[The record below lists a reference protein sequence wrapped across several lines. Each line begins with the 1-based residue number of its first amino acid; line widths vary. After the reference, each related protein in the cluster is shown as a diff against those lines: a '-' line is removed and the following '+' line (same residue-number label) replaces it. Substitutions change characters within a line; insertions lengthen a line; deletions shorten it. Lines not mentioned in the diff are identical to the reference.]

1 MSVQT
6 SDSNYKYIT
15 TITIEANRVLS
26 DKEKEAIHRQL
37 LRIIVQD
44 IEQRARMRI
53 PAAVRATDYSTA
65 WKISYK
71 KVCKQI
77 DSTGDLAPKYKF

>member
-1 MSVQT
+1 MSIET
-6 SDSNYKYIT
+6 GNSNYKYIT

-26 DKEKEAIHRQL
+26 DKEKETIHRQL
-37 LRIIVQD
+37 LRLILQD
-44 IEQRARMRI
+44 TEQRARLRI

-77 DSTGDLAPKYKF
+77 DSTRNLVSKYKF